1 MNSKI
6 EGNSNSKVLTNA
18 KIEVNLE
25 DCTKCGMCIAECPL
39 RLYYFRENN
48 LFIRRSSEMLCMECG
63 HCVAVCPVNVIK
75 LQRFPTE
82 DVKVLSKD
90 DKVPTYYELVDLIKI
105 RRSVRQFKKEP
116 VSEDLWKKLIEA
128 GRFAP
133 TGHNDQLI
141 HFTVVRDRAL
151 LDKISEEITKSFVN
165 LAEIYKNPSK
175 RDQFFS
181 LVPKRYLNI
190 AKMTLIG
197 LNDMLK
203 GIARGEEFWRWNGE
217 LIILHAPKKTTSL
230 DQDCSLA
237 AGNIMLA
244 ATILGV
250 GTCSLGL
257 MTAAFNIFD
266 SVAKLINLPK
276 KHMVGYA
283 LAVGI
288 PKVKYYRTPPRQIAN
303 VTWF

>member
-1 MNSKI
+1 MGEKIKMNNVNVLRNTKI
-6 EGNSNSKVLTNA
+6 E
-18 KIEVNLE
+18 INLE
-25 DCTKCGMCIAECPL
+25 KCTKCGACIAECPL
-39 RLYYFRENN
+39 RLYYFREDV

-63 HCVAVCPVNVIK
+63 HCVAVCPVNVIN

-82 DVKVLSKD
+82 EIKILSKD
-90 DKVPTYYELVDLIKI
+90 DKVPTYNELVDLIKI

-116 VSEDLWKKLIEA
+116 VSDDLWKKLIEA

-151 LDKISEEITKSFVN
+151 LDKISEEITKNFVN
-165 LAEIYKNPSK
+165 LAEIYKNPSR
-175 RDQFFS
+175 RDEFKS
-181 LVPKRYLNI
+181 LVPKKYLKI
-190 AKMTLIG
+190 AKIALIG
-197 LNDMLK
+197 LKDMLK

-217 LIILHAPKKTTSL
+217 LLILHAPKKTTSL
-230 DQDCSLA
+230 EQDCSLA

-244 ATILGV
+244 ATILGL

-257 MTAAFNIFD
+257 MTAALTIFD
-266 SVAKLINLPK
+266 SVANLINLPK
-276 KHMVGYA
+276 KHVVGYA

-288 PKVKYYRTPPRQIAN
+288 PKVKYYRTPPRQTAK
-303 VTWF
+303 VSWF